1 MISHYLQRDAPV
13 LGVVELG
20 GRVIPAEQGY
30 RAAIARVAAIFLLD
44 PALTI
49 DAGTLRRLAEAYRVP
64 ALVPHSIDA
73 DDYRPEIAVTSTVAG
88 EAEEWL
94 RREGRS

>member
-1 MISHYLQRDAPV
+1 VIAHYLQRDAPV

-20 GRVIPAEQGY
+20 GRVIPAERGY
-30 RAAIARVAAIFLLD
+30 RAAIARVAAIFVLD

-49 DAGTLRRLAEAYRVP
+49 DVGTLRRLADAYRVP
-64 ALVPHSIDA
+64 ALRPHGIDA
-73 DDYRPEIAVTSTVAG
+73 GDYREIITVTSTVAG
-88 EAEEWL
+88 EAAEWL